1 VEFRILGP
9 LEVLDGDRPIALP
22 GGRGRALVAVLI
34 LNAGEV
40 VSTERIIDELWGE
53 SPPSTVRTALQGLV
67 SSLRKRL
74 QPAPNIGEGPAVL
87 HTVPPGYV
95 LSIDP
100 TDVDAHR
107 FRRLLEEARAAPASE
122 RSARLRKAL
131 NLWRGPALA
140 DFTYEPF
147 AQREIT
153 VLEEL
158 RLAAI
163 EERVEAELALGL
175 HTELV
180 AEVETLVAEHPFR
193 ERLRGQL
200 MVALYRAG
208 RQAEALEAYRRARE
222 TLVEELGIEPSPAL
236 RHLEQA
242 ILRQDPSLDL
252 YPLGD
257 RELSAQEPPAP
268 VAGARP
274 EPWLLGERRIVTVVF
289 VDLAV
294 PLASGESRD
303 PEALRRVVGPS
314 LDDATAVLR
323 RHGASVEEL
332 VGDVLVGLFGLPTAH
347 EDDALRAV
355 RAAAE
360 VRGALTTLNEEVEG
374 DRGIRLPARIGVE
387 TGEVVVGLSGSGHAT
402 ASGDAVNQA
411 ARLQRAAGEGE
422 VLVGDGTRAI
432 LRDGALLEPVAGVGS
447 GGPGGSLAAWR
458 LIDLVAAAPAV
469 ARRLDVP
476 MVGRAAELVRLHGA
490 FERAVRQGTGYRLTV
505 LGDPGIGKSR
515 LAREF
520 ARALGSGARVLTG
533 HCPPYGEGIT
543 FWPLREAVLQ
553 AASPGG
559 SAALAELLRG
569 EDDGEW
575 IAGQVAAAI
584 GLTQEPGRA
593 DELFPAV
600 RRLFE
605 ALAARRPLV
614 VVLED
619 VHWGEPTLLDL
630 IEHLAEN
637 ARGPI
642 FLLCLARPELIEERP
657 AWGVGRRSV
666 DTLFLE
672 PLGRAD
678 TEELIADRLAGYAL
692 PEETVARIVETAQG
706 NPLFVEQ
713 MVAAFQEEGAD
724 VVPASVHGLLAARLD
739 RLGPAER
746 DLLRCAAV
754 VGPDFAS
761 DALTALVP
769 EQARSYV
776 DRHLQALERKQLIHP
791 ARSLEMGFS
800 FRHVLIQLVA
810 YRSMTREDR
819 ARLHQRYAEWL
830 ESEAREHPPELNEIL
845 GYHLEQAVKQRRRAI
860 GVLDEHDPDLAA
872 RAGEHLSTGGLRAF
886 GRFDLTA
893 SENLL
898 SRAKALLPSSHPQR
912 PRVMR
917 HLAEAYQVLGRHG
930 EADAELAELVEGARA
945 EGDRSLEQDIRLE
958 RARVQVFTGPD
969 PVTLEAIRHEAEQS
983 LQMFEGAG
991 DESGMA
997 RAYFVLGYVHIRAG
1011 NVRETEEAFRRS
1023 LDHANRSGD
1032 IREEAA
1038 ARWLLADAIVLGPTP
1053 VPDCIRLCEELVPW
1067 RDREHPGVLSELGSL
1082 QAMLGEFDRA
1092 RELGARARRLFLERI
1107 RARRPLMFVAQSS
1120 GAVEILA
1127 VDFASGERELRGAL
1141 DMALGMEE
1149 RDQVSQIAAALSQVL
1164 STLGRSGEAERFASM
1179 SMETAPSES
1188 VMSQALSRA
1197 ARARVMAGRDG
1208 DPAAE
1213 QLAREAVRL
1222 APAEMLNFRA
1232 DLLVN
1237 LAEVLR
1243 AKDDRNGAAPIIR
1256 EAIELYERKG
1266 NLVSAARARS
1276 FGD

>member
-1 VEFRILGP
+1 
-9 LEVLDGDRPIALP
+9 
-22 GGRGRALVAVLI
+22 
-34 LNAGEV
+34 
-40 VSTERIIDELWGE
+40 
-53 SPPSTVRTALQGLV
+53 
-67 SSLRKRL
+67 
-74 QPAPNIGEGPAVL
+74 
-87 HTVPPGYV
+87 
-95 LSIDP
+95 
-100 TDVDAHR
+100 
-107 FRRLLEEARAAPASE
+107 
-122 RSARLRKAL
+122 
-131 NLWRGPALA
+131 
-140 DFTYEPF
+140 
-147 AQREIT
+147 
-153 VLEEL
+153 
-158 RLAAI
+158 
-163 EERVEAELALGL
+163 
-175 HTELV
+175 
-180 AEVETLVAEHPFR
+180 
-193 ERLRGQL
+193 
-200 MVALYRAG
+200 
-208 RQAEALEAYRRARE
+208 
-222 TLVEELGIEPSPAL
+222 
-236 RHLEQA
+236 
-242 ILRQDPSLDL
+242 
-252 YPLGD
+252 
-257 RELSAQEPPAP
+257 
-268 VAGARP
+268 
-274 EPWLLGERRIVTVVF
+274 
-289 VDLAV
+289 
-294 PLASGESRD
+294 
-303 PEALRRVVGPS
+303 
-314 LDDATAVLR
+314 
-323 RHGASVEEL
+323 
-332 VGDVLVGLFGLPTAH
+332 
-347 EDDALRAV
+347 
-355 RAAAE
+355 
-360 VRGALTTLNEEVEG
+360 
-374 DRGIRLPARIGVE
+374 
-387 TGEVVVGLSGSGHAT
+387 VVGLSGSGHAT
-402 ASGDAVNQA
+402 ASGDAVNEA

-422 VLVGDGTRAI
+422 VLVGGGTRAI
-432 LRDGALLEPVAGVGS
+432 LRDGALLEPVASV
-447 GGPGGSLAAWR
+447 GPGGSGGSVAAWR
-458 LIDLVAAAPAV
+458 LIDLVPAAPAV

-476 MVGRAAELVRLHGA
+476 MVGRAAELVRLHAA

-505 LGDPGIGKSR
+505 LGDPGMGKSR

-553 AASPGG
+553 AAGPGR

-575 IAGQVAAAI
+575 IADQVAAAI
-584 GLTQEPGRA
+584 GLTQEPRRA

-630 IEHLAEN
+630 IEYLAEN

-642 FLLCLARPELIEERP
+642 LLLCLARPELIEERP
-657 AWGVGRRSV
+657 AWGVGGRSV

-678 TEELIADRLAGYAL
+678 TEELIADRLAGRTL
-692 PEETVARIVETAQG
+692 PEETLSRILETAQG

-724 VVPASVHGLLAARLD
+724 VVPASVHALLAARLD

-754 VGPDFAS
+754 VGPDFAV

-776 DRHLQALERKQLIHP
+776 GRHLQALERKQLIHP

-810 YRSMTREDR
+810 YRSMRREDR

-830 ESEAREHPPELNEIL
+830 ENEAREHAPELNEIL
-845 GYHLEQAVKQRRRAI
+845 GYHLEQAVEQQRAV
-860 GVLDEHDPDLAA
+860 GVLDEHDLALAA
-872 RAGEHLSTGGLRAF
+872 RAGEHLVIAGLRAF
-886 GRFDLTA
+886 GRFDMTA
-893 SENLL
+893 SQNLL
-898 SRAKALLPSSHPQR
+898 SRAKSLLPSSHPQR
-912 PRVMR
+912 PQVMR

-930 EADAELAELVEGARA
+930 EADAELAELVEEARA

-969 PVTLEAIRHEAEQS
+969 PVTLKAIRHEAEQA

-997 RAYFVLGYVHIRAG
+997 RACFVLGYVHIRAG
-1011 NVRETEEAFRRS
+1011 NVRETEETFRRS

-1053 VPDCIRLCEELVPW
+1053 VPRCIRLCEELVPW

-1082 QAMLGEFDRA
+1082 QAMLGEFDQA

-1107 RARRPLMFVAQSS
+1107 RARRPLMFLAQSS

-1127 VDFASGERELRGAL
+1127 GDFAAAERELRGAL
-1141 DMALGMEE
+1141 DMALGMGE

-1164 STLGRSGEAERFASM
+1164 SALGRSEEAERFASM

-1197 ARARVMAGRDG
+1197 ARARVMAGDG
-1208 DPAAE
+1208 GHRAE
-1213 QLAREAVRL
+1213 ERLAREAVRL
-1222 APAEMLNFRA
+1222 APAGMPNLRA

-1243 AKDDRNGAAPIIR
+1243 AKGDRNGAGPIIR
-1256 EAIELYERKG
+1256 EAIELYEGKG